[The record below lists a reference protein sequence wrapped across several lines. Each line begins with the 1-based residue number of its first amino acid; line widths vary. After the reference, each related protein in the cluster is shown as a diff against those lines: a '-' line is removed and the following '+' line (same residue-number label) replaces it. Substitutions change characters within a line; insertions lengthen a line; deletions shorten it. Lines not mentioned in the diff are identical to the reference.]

1 MSTGVAGCMSYTKRK
16 GATYSSGDPHPSFY
30 PGREVATQLRGR
42 TLNTLILPFS
52 FSEVMKLKGFEVK
65 EYHSTYEK
73 SAILGRLSQ
82 YLRNGG
88 FPRLVLGQVDPN
100 LFFRDY
106 LDSVTYRDIVE
117 RFNIREAWLIRTLLR
132 FVSASFATP
141 FSINKVYGTLRSQAI
156 SVSKK
161 VYNYTNYA
169 EQAFF
174 CFTLK
179 RFDFSQRRSE
189 LSTPKVYLNDTGPIN
204 HLIPGAH
211 KRTDRLMDNAVLLQ
225 LKQKQFLGKVGEIY
239 YYKDQ
244 QGHEVDF
251 VTDSGKCLIQVTYA
265 NGFDEVDRRE
275 WRNLINANQIFK
287 SKRLYIITWD
297 YEDG

>member
-1 MSTGVAGCMSYTKRK
+1 
-16 GATYSSGDPHPSFY
+16 
-30 PGREVATQLRGR
+30 
-42 TLNTLILPFS
+42 
-52 FSEVMKLKGFEVK
+52 
-65 EYHSTYEK
+65 
-73 SAILGRLSQ
+73 
-82 YLRNGG
+82 
-88 FPRLVLGQVDPN
+88 
-100 LFFRDY
+100 
-106 LDSVTYRDIVE
+106 VTYRDIVE
-117 RFNIREAWLIRTLLR
+117 RFNIREVWLIRTLLR
-132 FVSASFATP
+132 FVSASFASP
-141 FSINKVYGTLRSQAI
+141 FSINKVYNTLRFQAI

-161 VYNYTNYA
+161 TVYKYTNYA

-189 LSTPKVYLNDTGPIN
+189 LSTPKVYLNDTGLIN
-204 HLIPGAH
+204 HLIPGAD
-211 KRTDRLMDNAVLLQ
+211 KQIGRLMENVVLLQ

-265 NGFDEVDRRE
+265 NGFDEIDRRE
-275 WRNLINANQIFK
+275 WRNIINATQIFK